1 MNQIKTSFEWYV
13 TAMTE
18 LTFKIPGPE
27 VGSQLF
33 SISFPC
39 YKYQHTPNWNDQEKK
54 YLLHKFRLIVYKSV
68 C

>member
-39 YKYQHTPNWNDQEKK
+39 YKYQHTPNWNDKKKK
-54 YLLHKFRLIVYKSV
+54 Y
-68 C
+68 